1 MEAGGGKMP
10 KFTIPKEE
18 YISKGHSGC
27 AGCGAT
33 LLARYA
39 LKALGPRTIINTPAC
54 CWAVVQ
60 GVWPRAA
67 LRVPVLDHAFECTG
81 AVSSGIRA
89 ALDIKGI
96 DRVNVVGWAGD
107 GGTVDIGL
115 QSLSG
120 AIDRKTDFL
129 YIMYDNEAYMNTGI
143 QCSGTT
149 PLYAWTNTTLS
160 GIGGIGKSTGKKRIM
175 GMLVENGIVYGA
187 TVSMAYPEDA
197 VAKIKK
203 SKTIRGPKFIHA
215 LSACPSG
222 WRIDPSKSIEVARM
236 ATQCGMFPL
245 YEVENGVWSMKRD
258 LKTKPVD
265 EYLKA
270 QGRFKHLTSEMIDE
284 VQRQVDA
291 DYSALETKCCKG
303 GISSASIQTDKN
315 NA

>member
-1 MEAGGGKMP
+1 MP
-10 KFTIPKEE
+10 KFSIPKEE

>member
-1 MEAGGGKMP
+1 MP
-10 KFTIPKEE
+10 KFTIPREE
-18 YISKGHSGC
+18 LISKGHSGC

-39 LKALGPRTIINTPAC
+39 LKALGPRTIINSPAC

-60 GVWPRAA
+60 GVWPRTA
-67 LRVPVLDHAFECTG
+67 LQVPVVDHVFGSTG

-96 DRVNVVGWAGD
+96 EGVTVVGWAGD

-120 AIDRKTDFL
+120 AIDRGTDFL

-143 QCSGTT
+143 QSSGTT
-149 PLYAWTNTTLS
+149 PMYAWTNTTPS
-160 GIGGIGKSTGKKRIM
+160 GPGGIWKTTGKKRIM
-175 GMLVENGIVYGA
+175 DMLVDNGIVYGA
-187 TVSMAYPEDA
+187 TVSVAYPEDV

-236 ATQCGMFPL
+236 ATRCGMFPL
-245 YEVENGVWSMKRD
+245 YEVENGVWSMSKE
-258 LKTKPVD
+258 LKTEPVTA
-265 EYLKA
+265 YLKA

-284 VQRQVDA
+284 VQRLVDA
-291 DYSALETKCCKG
+291 EHSALEMKCRKG
-303 GISSASIQTDKN
+303 GILSEERSEKKRD
-315 NA
+315 